1 MRISLLLNLVKSI
14 AVTYTTY
21 TSTSEVLVVT
31 DTITTSESLA
41 TVVVDGTTFVEDLAV
56 TEVVTTD
63 VITSSVI
70 TDEPLATI
78 VVDSTTFIEDLVLTT
93 SVTTN
98 EPVVTTTD
106 VLDIVVV
113 DSTTFVEV
121 LAVTTTSEVQPVV
134 TEAPDVVPVVQNFC
148 QENGLGDSIANG
160 TQSRNVT
167 CSLTVFGVIPDFDH
181 MVSTV
186 IFEPQNG
193 AILELGVNFTVSILS
208 TNIEFGF
215 FDDPNTE
222 YYKAPQVLNESG
234 NVKGHTH
241 ITIQKVEDPFLPP
254 DVQRPVFFKGLNDR
268 SLNGVLS
275 TEIDGGLFIADGAGE
290 YRICTITASSSH
302 AALLMPVARRGSQDD
317 CIRVNIV

>member
-21 TSTSEVLVVT
+21 TTTSGVVSVT
-31 DTITTSESLA
+31 ETITTDEPLA

-56 TEVVTTD
+56 STDESVATVVVDGTTFVEDLSVTD
-63 VITSSVI
+63 VV
-70 TDEPLATI
+70 
-78 VVDSTTFIEDLVLTT
+78 TT
-93 SVTTN
+93 SVTTD

-121 LAVTTTSEVQPVV
+121 LAVTTTTEVQSVV